1 MPYRPVANKVML
13 APAMTWKMTGL
24 NAVAAVQM
32 YERASPD
39 ERQRIKRQ
47 VCRKINY
54 TKTLSVKEKKDLR
67 RRVLEG

>member
-13 APAMTWKMTGL
+13 APEMTARAGL
-24 NAVAAVQM
+24 RVTDGVAL
-32 YERASPD
+32 YLRSSPEERL
-39 ERQRIKRQ
+39 RIKRQ

-54 TKTLSVKEKKDLR
+54 AKTLSVKEKKDLR